1 MVRESRYL
9 EQNIGQGS
17 EVLTKQN
24 FWSSSKKK
32 ILKFAQRL
40 LLHSYIII
48 TTYELTNKV
57 VH

>member
-17 EVLTKQN
+17 EVLTKQI
-24 FWSSSKKK
+24 FLEFFQKK